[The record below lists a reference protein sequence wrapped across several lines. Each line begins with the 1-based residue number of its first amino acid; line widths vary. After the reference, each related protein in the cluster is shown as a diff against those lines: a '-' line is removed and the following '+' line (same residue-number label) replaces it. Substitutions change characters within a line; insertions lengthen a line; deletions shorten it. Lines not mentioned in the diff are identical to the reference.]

1 MKHIAGVN
9 TGYGWTKAVSGN
21 VSVFFES
28 VIAPATDLKF
38 KPTEDMMIGGNGG
51 VQLEYHGQEWFVGS
65 MARLH
70 SSIEI
75 EPRARGRDKTMQQV
89 LTLAAL
95 YKLGIKSQAEVN
107 IVTGLPVRWYEQDKG
122 KLSATLTG
130 THVFSVEGVR
140 HALHIPKVVVVPEAF
155 GTYYKTIVNE
165 NGVLVDAEGLRNA
178 DVGILDIGTFTT
190 NYIHIAPG
198 PRYAE
203 DGSHSIKV
211 GMGRVYE
218 QLQETVYARCERELS
233 FREAEDLVINE
244 QQQVRGKGEL
254 HNIADL
260 INSAISSIA
269 TAILSEAKT
278 QWGYGDG
285 LAAILVTGGGG
296 QALFPYVQ
304 QIYSH
309 ARLVTDPQMANA
321 QGFHRYAIRKFMA
334 S

>member
-1 MKHIAGVN
+1 MKNIAGIN
-9 TGYGWTKAVSGN
+9 TGYGWTKAISGAA
-21 VSVFFES
+21 SVCFES

-51 VQLEYHGQEWFVGS
+51 VKIGYHGQEWFVGS

-75 EPRARGRDKTMQQV
+75 EPRARARDKTMQRV

-95 YKLGIKSQAEVN
+95 YKLGIKSGEVN
-107 IVTGLPVRWYEQDKG
+107 LVTGLPVRWYEQDKDE
-122 KLSATLTG
+122 LAAMLMG
-130 THVFSVEGVR
+130 THGFAVEGVR
-140 HALHIPKVVVVPEAF
+140 HSLYIPKVVVVPEAF

-165 NGVLVDAEGLRNA
+165 NGVFVDAEGLRNA

-244 QQQVRGKGEL
+244 QQQIRGKGKM
-254 HNIADL
+254 HSIADL
-260 INSAISSIA
+260 IGSALSSIA

-309 ARLVTDPQMANA
+309 AHLVDDPQMANA
-321 QGFHRYAIRKFMA
+321 QGFHRYAIRKFIA
-334 S
+334 P